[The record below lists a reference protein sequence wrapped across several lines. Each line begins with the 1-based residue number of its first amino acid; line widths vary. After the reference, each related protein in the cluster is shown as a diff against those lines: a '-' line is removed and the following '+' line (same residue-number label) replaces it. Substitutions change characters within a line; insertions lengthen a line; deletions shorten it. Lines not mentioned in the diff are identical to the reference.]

1 MQSSNYPYRPG
12 IIAYIVDQENNFLLL
27 QPKSYK
33 DGEWA
38 FLGGGKEGDETEL
51 ENLYREIHEEIGL
64 DEDDFVLIG
73 KSNYPLK
80 YDFPDDFF
88 VENPDIKF
96 RGQVKEQYFLKLIS
110 DKSKISIDPTE
121 IRDILWV
128 DINEIEEYL
137 KFPAQYK
144 QFKKI
149 VKEFLQIEI

>member
-1 MQSSNYPYRPG
+1 MQNHNYPYRHG
-12 IIAYIVDQENNFLLL
+12 IITYIVDHENNFLLL

-33 DGEWA
+33 KDEWA

-64 DEDDFVLIG
+64 KEDDFMLIG
-73 KSNYPLK
+73 KSKDSLK
-80 YDFPDDFF
+80 YDFSDDFF
-88 VENPDIKF
+88 VEKPDIKF
-96 RGQVKEQYFLKLIS
+96 RGQIKEQYFLKLIS

-121 IRDILWV
+121 IRNILWV
-128 DINEIEEYL
+128 NIDEIEEHL
-137 KFPAQYK
+137 KFPGQYK